1 MIKKVRDYIDYR
13 SFKQLMVS
21 FAALKIK
28 LINMQ
33 KFTVKPM
40 SNIAQIGLEKLEGT
54 DCSLEE
60 NTDNP
65 DGVLVRSTKLSKD
78 DLNSDLKAISRAG
91 AGVNNIP
98 VDSCTEQGIVVF
110 NTPGANA
117 NAVKELVLAG
127 LMLSSRNVYASIDF
141 VNELVD
147 MDQMSDLEPFLESN
161 KKQFKG
167 SELAGST
174 LGVVGLGAIGSKVA
188 RMGVALDMEVVG
200 YDPALSV
207 EAAWKLPS
215 QVQPASSIEELFKVS
230 DYISI
235 HIPALPSTEGIIN
248 RDLFKEASNLSLLNF
263 ARHEVVNTDDVLEYL
278 DKGCLRNFIT
288 DFPTPGLIKRANT
301 NKDVV
306 LLPHIGA
313 STAQAEENCAV
324 MAVNQVVDFLET
336 GNIRNSVN
344 FPNVQ
349 LKRTTEFRISI
360 INKNV
365 PAMIGQIATALGEL
379 NLNIAEMTNVSRGDI
394 AYNLIDIEN
403 EVNEESISKLKEIE
417 NVINVRLIR

>member
-1 MIKKVRDYIDYR
+1 
-13 SFKQLMVS
+13 MVS
-21 FAALKIK
+21 FAPLKIK

-65 DGVLVRSTKLSKD
+65 DGVLVRSTKLSND